1 VAIGEVTNEIPGHV
15 VMTTEIGTETLLPPP
30 SGELLPRIC

>member
-1 VAIGEVTNEIPGHV
+1 VGEVDGDGPPGEV
-15 VMTTEIGTETLLPPP
+15 LLRTPFGTERCLPPP

>member
-1 VAIGEVTNEIPGHV
+1 MTGHV
-15 VMTTEIGTETLLPPP
+15 VMATELGTETLLPPP